1 MDDDRIVR
9 NVRRGLWS
17 SAGVGAV
24 AMTLFVVAIVTGVGQ
39 ATGVGGV
46 LLATSAIVAIATA
59 CYGAQHDYWI

>member
-9 NVRRGLWS
+9 NLRRGFWS

-39 ATGVGGV
+39 VAGVGGV
-46 LLATSAIVAIATA
+46 LLAVAVVLLIVTA
-59 CYGAQHDYWI
+59 CYGAQHNYWN